1 MRTAKNSA
9 ALDSCLVLVIGGKDG
24 SEVHIESYRRN
35 IRPINGQSISSLGS
49 FIDSPRAW
57 MFGTR
62 FAGLAVEAGKKVS
75 PQGTTNGRSHVPVKN
90 HRRRVKG

>member
-9 ALDSCLVLVIGGKDG
+9 ALDSCLVLAVVGNVGA
-24 SEVHIESYRRN
+24 EVHSESYRRN
-35 IRPINGQSISSLGS
+35 AGLINRQSVSSLGS
-49 FIDSPRAW
+49 FIDISGAW
-57 MFGTR
+57 MFDRR
-62 FAGLAVEAGKKVS
+62 FAGVAVEAEKKMS

>member
-9 ALDSCLVLVIGGKDG
+9 ALDSCLVLAIGGTDG
-24 SEVHIESYRRN
+24 SAVHVESYRPN
-35 IRPINGQSISSLGS
+35 IKPINGQSVSSLGR
-49 FIDSPRAW
+49 FIDSPRAR
-57 MFGTR
+57 MFGKR

>member
-9 ALDSCLVLVIGGKDG
+9 ALDSCLVLAIGGNGG
-24 SEVHIESYRRN
+24 SEVHSESYQRN
-35 IRPINGQSISSLGS
+35 VKPINGQSVSSLGS
-49 FIDSPRAW
+49 FIDSPRAR
-57 MFGTR
+57 MFGKR